1 MTTIAMFAL
10 AATLSVATPNSAYQ
24 GHRPRSVG
32 ALPAEVRQIFQHEAE
47 GGSVGDLRKDTFDGK
62 TVFEG
67 EILKDGKTMLLQV
80 DSTGQVIRR
89 GPTHDAPKSNRP
101 FAALGK

>member
-62 TVFEG
+62 TVLE
-67 EILKDGKTMLLQV
+67 TMLLQV
-80 DSTGQVIRR
+80 DSTGQVIHR